1 MNNRD
6 EVSRSSASAC
16 RLIPLVTYRGTG
28 LVRQEKQ
35 KAKNAHNEC
44 GRANGLTNSEQAVV
58 IRSSLLISHRGR
70 SGPRRRIGPDY
81 SCVRVSVTEQKGC
94 PAQSGK
100 SGKSCQ
106 SLPILANP
114 ALPYSV
120 IKLQKGGVP
129 ISACC
134 GCLFLFLLC
143 VPHGLPVTV
152 PGPGSC
158 LLTSFLLQLKS
169 CARCVLVHHNRS
181 HASCTDRPHSILV
194 TWPLVV
200 SVKAVGDGE
209 NGQMPRAGRT
219 VELLCRFGATS
230 GMFTGT
236 VLYMTQ
242 ITARG
247 QKKPSSPFKQPS
259 GQPDP

>member
-114 ALPYSV
+114 C
-120 IKLQKGGVP
+120 Q
-129 ISACC
+129 
-134 GCLFLFLLC
+134 
-143 VPHGLPVTV
+143 
-152 PGPGSC
+152 SC
-158 LLTSFLLQLKS
+158 LALQRYQAAERRSADLCLLWLFVPFPS
-169 CARCVLVHHNRS
+169 LCPTRIAR
-181 HASCTDRPHSILV
+181 DRARTRILPADII
-194 TWPLVV
+194 PL
-200 SVKAVGDGE
+200 A
-209 NGQMPRAGRT
+209 A
-219 VELLCRFGATS
+219 
-230 GMFTGT
+230 
-236 VLYMTQ
+236 
-242 ITARG
+242 
-247 QKKPSSPFKQPS
+247 
-259 GQPDP
+259 